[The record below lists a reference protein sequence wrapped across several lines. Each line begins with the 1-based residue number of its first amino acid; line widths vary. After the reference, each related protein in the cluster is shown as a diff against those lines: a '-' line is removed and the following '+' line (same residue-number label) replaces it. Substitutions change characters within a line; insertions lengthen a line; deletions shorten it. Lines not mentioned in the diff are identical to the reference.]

1 MRSLFDISLKDMLV
15 VGKDRGAWML
25 LLVTPL
31 VVIVV
36 ASFALAPAFQ
46 ENGINAKLLV
56 SNNDIGQA
64 GREFVKAIESNEN
77 VTILSATDDECKN
90 LEQGKDKYT
99 VGLVIPAD
107 FSTKVLSGAPSEL
120 EVYVDP
126 SNNVTRPILVGMIN
140 EITMRMSAVQIATSV
155 AVTETL
161 KFQPSAEAGAVAGD
175 AAAEA
180 SKQAGDQP
188 IKATVTN
195 AKEQKDVNPFDTQVP
210 GYAVM
215 FLLFGV
221 LGSAEGLLE
230 ERDKGTLGR
239 LLVAPV
245 SRASI
250 LGGKL
255 LAQFIVGLIQITLLF
270 AVGHF
275 VFDMSLGNSIP
286 GLALMITVTAFTA
299 TAFGILLASLVKT
312 RRQMSAIGVLA
323 VLLMS
328 ALGGSWWPLEI
339 VPDFMQK
346 LGHVTIN
353 AWALDGINDLIL
365 RAGTFTE
372 ILPDAGVLFAY
383 GVICF
388 IVGISFFKFRSA

>member
-1 MRSLFDISLKDMLV
+1 MRSLLDISLKDMLI

-31 VVIVV
+31 VVIIV

-46 ENGINAKLLV
+46 ENGIDAKLLV
-56 SNNDIGQA
+56 SNNDSGQA
-64 GREFVKAIESNEN
+64 GREFVKALESNEN
-77 VTILSATDDECKN
+77 VTIVGASDDECKN
-90 LEQGKDKYT
+90 LEQGGEKYV
-99 VGLVIPAD
+99 VGLVIPFD
-107 FSTKVLSGAPSEL
+107 FSASVLGGAPSEL
-120 EVYVDP
+120 EVFVDP
-126 SNNVTRPILVGMIN
+126 SNNVTRPILMGMID
-140 EITMRMSAVQIATSV
+140 EIAMRMSAVQIATSV
-155 AVTETL
+155 AVAETM
-161 KFQPSAEAGAVAGD
+161 KFQPAADAGAVAGD
-175 AAAEA
+175 AAIEA
-180 SKQAGDQP
+180 AKQAGDQP
-188 IKATVTN
+188 IKAAVTN

-245 SRASI
+245 SRSSI

-255 LAQFIVGLIQITLLF
+255 LAQFIVGMLQISLLF
-270 AVGHF
+270 LVGHF

-286 GLALMITVTAFTA
+286 GLALMIAVTAFTA

-346 LGHVTIN
+346 LGHITIN
-353 AWALDGINDLIL
+353 AWALDGMNDLIL
-365 RAGTFTE
+365 RGGTFTD

-383 GVICF
+383 GALCF
-388 IVGISFFKFRSA
+388 MVGISFFKFRSA